1 MSVQERRSKGFKD
14 ISATFKINP
23 INSDLI
29 GLVNYNAIAR
39 SVRNLILTVPGERP
53 FNPVLGSGVNALLF
67 NQLDNIT
74 SSSIKTEIITTLENF
89 EPRIELNNVIV
100 APNAEQH
107 RFDVTIQYYIVGIP
121 LDVQE
126 IQIAL
131 VPAKDYRYPFLG

>member
-23 INSDLI
+23 VNNDLI

-39 SVRNLILTVPGERP
+39 SVRNLILTIPGERP
-53 FNPVLGSGVNALLF
+53 FNPVLGSNVSALLF

-74 SSSIKTEIITTLENF
+74 ASSIKSEIENTIDNF
-89 EPRIELNNVIV
+89 EPRVELNEVIV
-100 APNAEQH
+100 RPNAEQH
-107 RFDVTIQYYIVGIP
+107 RFDVLIKYYIVGLP

-126 IQIAL
+126 IKIAL
-131 VPAKDYRYPFLG
+131 VPTR

>member
-74 SSSIKTEIITTLENF
+74 SSSIETEIVTTLENF

-131 VPAKDYRYPFLG
+131 VPTR

>member
-1 MSVQERRSKGFKD
+1 LSVQERRSKGFKD

-74 SSSIKTEIITTLENF
+74 ASSIKSEIITTLDNF

-100 APNAEQH
+100 APNTEQH

-131 VPAKDYRYPFLG
+131 VPTR

>member
-1 MSVQERRSKGFKD
+1 MSGQERRSKGFKD

-74 SSSIKTEIITTLENF
+74 SSSIKTEIVTTLENF

-131 VPAKDYRYPFLG
+131 VPTR

>member
-131 VPAKDYRYPFLG
+131 VPTR

>member
-1 MSVQERRSKGFKD
+1 
-14 ISATFKINP
+14 
-23 INSDLI
+23 
-29 GLVNYNAIAR
+29 
-39 SVRNLILTVPGERP
+39 VPGERP

-74 SSSIKTEIITTLENF
+74 SSSIETEIVTTLENF

-131 VPAKDYRYPFLG
+131 VPTR

>member
-1 MSVQERRSKGFKD
+1 LSVQERRSKGFKD

-23 INSDLI
+23 VNNDLI

-74 SSSIKTEIITTLENF
+74 ASSIKSEIELTIRNF
-89 EPRIELNNVIV
+89 EPRVELNEVIV
-100 APNAEQH
+100 KPNPEQY
-107 RFDVTIQYYIVGIP
+107 RFDVLIKYYIVGLP

-126 IQIAL
+126 IKIAL
-131 VPAKDYRYPFLG
+131 VPTR

>member
-74 SSSIKTEIITTLENF
+74 SSSIKTEIVTTLENF

-131 VPAKDYRYPFLG
+131 VPTR

>member
-1 MSVQERRSKGFKD
+1 LSVQERRSKGFKD

-74 SSSIKTEIITTLENF
+74 SSSIKNEIITTLENF

-131 VPAKDYRYPFLG
+131 VPTR

>member
-23 INSDLI
+23 ITSDLI

-131 VPAKDYRYPFLG
+131 VPTR

>member
-1 MSVQERRSKGFKD
+1 LSVQERRSKGFKD

-23 INSDLI
+23 ITSDLI

-131 VPAKDYRYPFLG
+131 VPTR

>member
-1 MSVQERRSKGFKD
+1 LSVQERRSKGFKD

-131 VPAKDYRYPFLG
+131 VPTR

>member
-1 MSVQERRSKGFKD
+1 MSVQERISKGFKV

-74 SSSIKTEIITTLENF
+74 SSSIKNEIITTLENF

-131 VPAKDYRYPFLG
+131 VPTR

>member
-1 MSVQERRSKGFKD
+1 LSVQERRSKGFKD

-74 SSSIKTEIITTLENF
+74 SSSIETEIVTTLENF

-131 VPAKDYRYPFLG
+131 VPTR

>member
-1 MSVQERRSKGFKD
+1 MSVQERRSRGFKD

-131 VPAKDYRYPFLG
+131 VPTR

>member
-23 INSDLI
+23 INKDLI

-39 SVRNLILTVPGERP
+39 SVRNLILTIPGERP
-53 FNPVLGSGVNALLF
+53 FNPVLGSNVTALLF

-74 SSSIKTEIITTLENF
+74 ASSIKSEIETTLDNF
-89 EPRIELNNVIV
+89 EPRIELNEVIV
-100 APNAEQH
+100 KPNAEQH
-107 RFDVTIQYYIVGIP
+107 RFDVLIKYYIVGLP

-126 IQIAL
+126 IKIAL
-131 VPAKDYRYPFLG
+131 VPTR

>member
-74 SSSIKTEIITTLENF
+74 SSSIKNEIITTLENF

-131 VPAKDYRYPFLG
+131 VPTR